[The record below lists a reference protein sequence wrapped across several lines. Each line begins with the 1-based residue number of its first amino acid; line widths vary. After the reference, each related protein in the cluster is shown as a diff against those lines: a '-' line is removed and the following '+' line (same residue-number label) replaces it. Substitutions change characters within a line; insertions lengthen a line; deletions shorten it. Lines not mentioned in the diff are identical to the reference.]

1 MLKKYFTGKN
11 IIFLILVL
19 FLLFIIPKITGIIML
34 FFAAY
39 VIACAL
45 NPYVIKLQ
53 GKKFTRNAA
62 AGIAVTVAVSIIF
75 ALIIPILL
83 IAYKEI
89 STFLMTLP
97 HKFISAVEATLYK
110 ASKIC

>member
-45 NPYVIKLQ
+45 NPYVIKL
-53 GKKFTRNAA
+53 R
-62 AGIAVTVAVSIIF
+62 
-75 ALIIPILL
+75 
-83 IAYKEI
+83 
-89 STFLMTLP
+89 
-97 HKFISAVEATLYK
+97 
-110 ASKIC
+110 